1 MGHVKESKMDQ
12 LSSGVVMTPSTGF
25 TTPRKHAH
33 AKLKVNG
40 DLGTV
45 KDFMQISYRL
55 HQRVQDG
62 LIIIWSGN
70 DTHRW
75 VCRTRKCTHATS

>member
-1 MGHVKESKMDQ
+1 MTPIAGFAAQGNVHMLQVESK
-12 LSSGVVMTPSTGF
+12 G
-25 TTPRKHAH
+25 R
-33 AKLKVNG
+33 
-40 DLGTV
+40 LGTV